1 MCEKF
6 SSSFNEKINKAKAK
20 VLLLRAQLAPFSQD
34 PNPESTKSDPV
45 LDVIAESPVS
55 ECRN

>member
-6 SSSFNEKINKAKAK
+6 SSFFNEKINEAK
-20 VLLLRAQLAPFSQD
+20 VKVSLLRAQLVPFFQD

-45 LDVIAESPVS
+45 LDVFA
-55 ECRN
+55 